1 MLIDSLQ
8 RGDEPDYDGTLERFP
23 QNYHEPYFAS
33 YIDEDFDA
41 VGRQFGLVHKRDV
54 KAFVSKVIVL
64 DKIAVT
70 PR

>member
-1 MLIDSLQ
+1 MSQILVDRDQIFVIH
-8 RGDEPDYDGTLERFP
+8 FP

-33 YIDEDFDA
+33 YIDEDFAA

>member
-1 MLIDSLQ
+1 MLVDSLQ

-23 QNYHEPYFAS
+23 QNYHEPY
-33 YIDEDFDA
+33 IDEDFAA